1 MAVINEQI
9 TVACD
14 TKELVNIRAF
24 IEAAARQCFSDRLM
38 VTKVVMA
45 VDEAVANVMEHAYQD
60 AKTGDVSVAIAADED
75 AFAVTVTDHGRRF
88 DPNGQPGVDLKD
100 HIRQGKRDGLG
111 IFIIRK
117 IMDEIKYTFTEEQ
130 CNVLRMVKYIAN
142 GSGSLRSTANVTTK
156 TFLEDKTNA

>member
-1 MAVINEQI
+1 MAVINEQL

-24 IEAAARQCFSDRLM
+24 IEAAARQCFPDRLM

-60 AKTGDVSVAIAADED
+60 AKTGDVSVAIATDDET
-75 AFAVTVTDHGRRF
+75 FTVTVSDHGRRF
-88 DPNGQPGVDLKD
+88 DPNGQPGVDVKD

-117 IMDEIKYTFTEEQ
+117 IMDEIKYTFTDEQ
-130 CNVLRMVKYIAN
+130 CNVLRMVKYITN
-142 GSGSLRSTANVTTK
+142 GSGSLRTTHVTTK

>member
-1 MAVINEQI
+1 MAVINEQLR
-9 TVACD
+9 VACD

-24 IEAAARQCFSDRLM
+24 VEEVAKQCFADHLM

-60 AKTGDVSVAIAADED
+60 AKTGDVSVAIQADD
-75 AFAVTVTDHGRRF
+75 DMFTVTISDHGRRF
-88 DPNGQPGVDLKD
+88 DPNGQPEVDVKN

-117 IMDEIKYTFTEEQ
+117 IMDEIKYTFTDEQ
-130 CNVLRMVKYIAN
+130 CNVLRMVKYISN
-142 GSGSLRSTANVTTK
+142 GSPSLRTTTVTTK
-156 TFLEDKTNA
+156 TLREDKDHA

>member
-1 MAVINEQI
+1 MALINEQM

-24 IEAAARQCFSDRLM
+24 VEAAARQCFTDRLM

-60 AKTGDVSVAIAADED
+60 AKTGDVSIAIAADDE
-75 AFAVTVTDHGRRF
+75 AFSVTVTDHGRRF
-88 DPNGQPGVDLKD
+88 DPNNQPGVDVKD

-130 CNVLRMVKYIAN
+130 CNVLRMVKYITN
-142 GSGSLRSTANVTTK
+142 GPASLRSTTITTN
-156 TFLEDKTNA
+156 TFLEDKDNA